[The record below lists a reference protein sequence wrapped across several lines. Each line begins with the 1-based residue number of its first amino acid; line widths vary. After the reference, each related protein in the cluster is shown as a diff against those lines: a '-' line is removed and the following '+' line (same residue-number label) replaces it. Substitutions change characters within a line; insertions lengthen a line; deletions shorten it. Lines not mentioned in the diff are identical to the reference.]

1 MRLSTDPG
9 AWMAALSIL
18 AIYSFLVKENRV
30 YRMVEHLY
38 VGLGAGHAIAMGWH
52 NIRTMGINPVVRDG
66 RYEMLIPLFLGL
78 LLYTRFT
85 RKLHH
90 LSRIP
95 LAVTIGIGS
104 GMALR
109 GLPSAQILAQ
119 VRATMLPLTNINN
132 ILLATGVCCVLAFF
146 FFTVKQGPVMR
157 GVATVGKWTM
167 MITFGVTIATAV
179 FQHTSFVITTFN
191 TILGRWLGLL

>member
-1 MRLSTDPG
+1 VRLSTDIG
-9 AWMAALSIL
+9 VWIAALSIL

-30 YRMVEHLY
+30 YRLFEHLY

-52 NIRTMGINPVVRDG
+52 NIRTMGVNPVVQG
-66 RYEMLIPLFLGL
+66 RYEMLIPLALGL

-95 LAVTIGIGS
+95 LAVTIGIGA

-119 VRATMLPLTNINN
+119 MRATMLPLNTINN
-132 ILLATGVCCVLAFF
+132 ILLAAAVCCVLAFF
-146 FFTVKQGPVMR
+146 FFTVRQGPIMR
-157 GVATVGKWTM
+157 GVSTVGKWTM